1 MGTIVYNLLLRDLPQ
16 LFLESISAL
25 DRHEVRVMAEADD
38 DITFSF
44 SFSVLRG
51 CSSKFFLDPPWR
63 LCWSFLKGLEK
74 GEERPERMDGLV
86 PRSSVAIGPELAGAD
101 VESTLSEVVEREA
114 RFIRCAA
121 MEPRLVGLCS
131 GASRPWL
138 LMMAMARGFIEA
150 EEEEGTM
157 GVEGADVDD

>member
-1 MGTIVYNLLLRDLPQ
+1 
-16 LFLESISAL
+16 
-25 DRHEVRVMAEADD
+25 MAEADD

-51 CSSKFFLDPPWR
+51 PSSKFFLDPPWR
-63 LCWSFLKGLEK
+63 LCWSFLKGFEK
-74 GEERPERMDGLV
+74 GEERPGIDGLV
-86 PRSSVAIGPELAGAD
+86 PRSSVGIGPELAGAD

-131 GASRPWL
+131 GTSRPWL
-138 LMMAMARGFIEA
+138 LMMAIASGFMEA
-150 EEEEGTM
+150 EGDEGTTV
-157 GVEGADVDD
+157 VEGADVND